1 MRHGT
6 KLVYTGITGLLLT
19 FGFTWYLTNNGF
31 RNRNARAED
40 SSAFL
45 DDFHRIKNNKHHYQ
59 YTPSGMVY
67 NGLSVEETID
77 HEAEAL
83 KVTE

>member
-6 KLVYTGITGLLLT
+6 KLVYTGLTGLLLT

-31 RNRNARAED
+31 RNRNARAQD
-40 SSAFL
+40 SSVFL
-45 DDFHRIKNNKHHYQ
+45 DDF
-59 YTPSGMVY
+59 Y
-67 NGLSVEETID
+67 NGLSVQETIN
-77 HEAEAL
+77 HEQEAL